1 MQTDTKCIPFG
12 LVKTGEMF
20 SMSLESWY
28 LWVKKDLTFDFIMY
42 NSGTFQS
49 GTEDFINAECIDGD
63 SGFFKDTD
71 LVYLKG

>member
-1 MQTDTKCIPFG
+1 MTTQIKSIPFG
-12 LVKTGEMF
+12 LLKTGESF
-20 SMSLESWY
+20 SISPESWY
-28 LWVKKDLTFDFIMY
+28 IWAKKDLTFDYIMY

-49 GTEDFINAECIDGD
+49 ASEDFINAECIDGD